1 MWAERSIIWRL
12 VNCESRSMQENL
24 MFYGFDE
31 SKEEDCEVIVKTFIK
46 DILQIEAHDIK
57 LDRVH
62 RIGPYSNS
70 KTRPIVA
77 KFHDYN
83 DRERV
88 RKQAYVDAIKTE
100 LSRRKM
106 GVGI

>member
-1 MWAERSIIWRL
+1 MILIRNNAVFSITD
-12 VNCESRSMQENL
+12 N
-24 MFYGFDE
+24 GFDE